1 MPVFYI
7 TVAMSKWL
15 TVTCGGQIIQT
26 VRVTQAL
33 QSSHTGVTS
42 RSSVL
47 WEEEKV
53 RVQVTPESGESYN
66 ISLGSS
72 GLSACSE
79 RIAHKS

>member
-15 TVTCGGQIIQT
+15 TVTSGGQIIQT
-26 VRVTQAL
+26 VRGTQAI

-47 WEEEKV
+47 REEEKV
-53 RVQVTPESGESYN
+53 RVQMTPESGESYN

-72 GLSACSE
+72 GLSARSE
-79 RIAHKS
+79 RVSNES

>member
-15 TVTCGGQIIQT
+15 TVTSGGQIIQT
-26 VRVTQAL
+26 VRGTQAF

-47 WEEEKV
+47 REEEKV
-53 RVQVTPESGESYN
+53 RVQMTPESGESYN

-72 GLSACSE
+72 GLSARSE
-79 RIAHKS
+79 RVSNES

>member
-26 VRVTQAL
+26 VRISQAI
-33 QSSHTGVTS
+33 QSSHTGITS

-47 WEEEKV
+47 REE
-53 RVQVTPESGESYN
+53 
-66 ISLGSS
+66 
-72 GLSACSE
+72 
-79 RIAHKS
+79 